1 MRDIERWR
9 ITPQYLMDISDPVA
23 DVYRHIE
30 DEILI
35 NIAKQFKGG
44 TQERSAS
51 FDWQVRKLAM
61 LGKLTKE
68 NAAIIAK
75 YAGDGDGLTRVAIE
89 QVLLR
94 TLRGIEP
101 ELADAAKAGFLRDA
115 PQTVDESVRRQVDM
129 YAQQALDRQNMVNT
143 AMLNSSLDHY
153 RMIVSNTAR
162 YERQLAEAQESLNRR
177 AGEVITGTST
187 YQQAVRKALKD
198 MLRSGLTGFT
208 DRAGRNWT
216 PEAYVSMD
224 IRTTAHNASVEAVFS
239 RCDDYDLSL
248 IEVSSHAGARPRCEP
263 FQGRIYDRNNGSGYV
278 EDLDGRRVRYDP
290 WSSTSYG
297 EAAGLFGINCGH
309 QGYPFIPGF
318 SKQTF
323 KPVAQAENDRVYQE
337 SQKQRY
343 LERSI
348 RAAKREAAVM
358 KAAGDEHAEKEAAQ
372 RVKARQA
379 AMREFISETG
389 RTRRRDREQ
398 VVGF

>member
-9 ITPQYLMDISDPVA
+9 ITPQYLMDIADPVS
-23 DVYRHIE
+23 DVFRHIE

-51 FDWQVRKLAM
+51 FDWQVRKLSM
-61 LGKLTKE
+61 LGKLTRE
-68 NAAIIAK
+68 NASIIAK
-75 YAGDGDGLTRVAIE
+75 YAADEDGLTRIAIE

-94 TLRGIEP
+94 TVNGIEP
-101 ELADAAKAGFLRDA
+101 ELADASKAGFVHNA
-115 PQTVDESVRRQVDM
+115 TQTVDESIKRQVDA
-129 YAQQALDRQNMVNT
+129 YARQALERQNMVNT

-153 RMIVSNTAR
+153 RTIVSNTAR
-162 YERQLAEAQESLNRR
+162 YERRLAAAQETLNRR
-177 AGEVITGTST
+177 TGEVITGVST
-187 YQQAVRKALKD
+187 RQQAVRKAIKD
-198 MLRSGLTGFT
+198 MLRVGLTGFT
-208 DRAGRNWT
+208 DRAGRRWT

-224 IRTTAHNASVEAVFS
+224 IRTTAHNASVESVFS
-239 RCDDYDLSL
+239 RCDDYGLSL

-278 EDLDGRRVRYDP
+278 EDLDGRRVRYEP

-297 EAAGLFGINCGH
+297 EAAGLLGINCNH
-309 QGYPFIPGF
+309 QIYPFIPGM

-323 KPVAQAENDRVYQE
+323 KPIAKAENDKVYEE

-348 RAAKREAAVM
+348 RAAKRESAVM
-358 KAAGDEHAEKEAAQ
+358 KAAGDDEAAKEAAQ
-372 RVKARQA
+372 RVKDRQA
-379 AMREFISETG
+379 AMRAFIEETG